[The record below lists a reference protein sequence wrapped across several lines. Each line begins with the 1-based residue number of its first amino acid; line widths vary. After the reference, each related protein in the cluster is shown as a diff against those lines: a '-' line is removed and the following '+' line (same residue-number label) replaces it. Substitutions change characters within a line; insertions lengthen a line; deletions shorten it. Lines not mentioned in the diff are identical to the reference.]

1 MGKTFI
7 EKQQSLLSD
16 LKKLALMH
24 NRDYFLSIIPFVEAA
39 TPDQEELLDT
49 YQLALDEDRNRLMQ
63 SREAF
68 VTPERV
74 NSII

>member
-24 NRDYFLSIIPFVEAA
+24 NRDYFLSIIPFVESA

-63 SREAF
+63 SRGAF

>member
-1 MGKTFI
+1 MGKTFL
-7 EKQQSLLSD
+7 EKQKSLLSE

-24 NRDYFLSIIPFVEAA
+24 NRDYFVSIIPFVESA

-49 YQLALDEDRNRLMQ
+49 YQIALDEDRNRLMQ
-63 SREAF
+63 SREAL

-74 NSII
+74 NNIM

>member
-7 EKQQSLLSD
+7 EKQQSLLTE
-16 LKKLALMH
+16 LRKLALMH
-24 NRDYFLSIIPFVEAA
+24 NRDYFLSIIPFVENA

-49 YQLALDEDRNRLMQ
+49 YQIALDEDRNRLMQ
-63 SREAF
+63 SREAL
-68 VTPERV
+68 VTPERI